1 MKSALTPHLVPHPV
15 SRRGITLALAC
26 GVPTALLAGCA
37 HASAGTPAQA
47 AMRKLEAAYLDAW
60 SRHDADAVA
69 ACYHPEA
76 VRWTV
81 SNPAGARG
89 AAILAE
95 TRAVFA
101 IYPDLAVEN
110 VKVEPIGESRL
121 VKQYVFKGTW
131 RGRFP
136 SGPLASRE
144 PSGRAFAAAGVQF
157 LEFRDALIVSSH
169 AYWDRL
175 SVLTQIGAVVL

>member
-1 MKSALTPHLVPHPV
+1 MKSAPSPYCF
-15 SRRGITLALAC
+15 SRRGISVALAC
-26 GVPTALLAGCA
+26 GVPAALLAGCA
-37 HASAGTPAQA
+37 HAAAGTPAQA
-47 AMRKLEAAYLDAW
+47 ALLKLEAAYLDAW

-69 ACYHPEA
+69 GSYHPDA

-95 TRAVFA
+95 VRAAFA
-101 IYPDLAVEN
+101 IYPDFAVEIG
-110 VKVEPIGESRL
+110 KVEPIDESRL
-121 VKQYVFKGTW
+121 VKQFVFRGTW

-136 SGPLASRE
+136 GGPLASKE
-144 PSGRAFAAAGVQF
+144 PSGRAFAVAGVEF
-157 LEFRDALIVSSH
+157 LEFRDALIVSSR

-175 SVLTQIGAVVL
+175 SQLTQIGAVVL